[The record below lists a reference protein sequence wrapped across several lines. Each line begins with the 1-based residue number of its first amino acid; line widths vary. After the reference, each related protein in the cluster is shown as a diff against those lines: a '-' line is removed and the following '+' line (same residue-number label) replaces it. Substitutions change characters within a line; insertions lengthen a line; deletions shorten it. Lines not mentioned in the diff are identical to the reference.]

1 MRKITF
7 PLVIPA
13 IASGF
18 IMTFSKT
25 MGTFGGPNVLGV
37 PVQYYTLSTMLR
49 SNTGIGNYG
58 DGFVLAIVLILF
70 AMTTVMLNQRLVGT
84 RKSYETIGGRGFMS
98 TESQTSQLETFSHG
112 SDGCLPV
119 HHCCPADDPADL
131 QYPDAANSGDY
142 SLSIISPWHTGLDRG
157 ST

>member
-7 PLVIPA
+7 PLVMPA

-37 PVQYYTLSTMLR
+37 PVGYYTLSTMLR

-58 DGFVLAIVLILF
+58 DGFVTAIVLIIF
-70 AMTTVMLNQRLVGT
+70 AMVTVGINQKLVGT
-84 RKSYETIGGRGFMS
+84 RKSYETIGGRGFMAQKGETAQLKGILTVLVVIFQFIIAILPLGLLIYS
-98 TESQTSQLETFSHG
+98 TLM
-112 SDGCLPV
+112 LR
-119 HHCCPADDPADL
+119 
-131 QYPDAANSGDY
+131 
-142 SLSIISPWHTGLDRG
+142 TGNYA
-157 ST
+157 